1 MAIYDVIFAVIDQ
14 SLVDNNITSPLSS
27 PSKTPVSASKNTE
40 DDSITLEFD
49 ELFKSAFL
57 WRSIF
62 PPVESVFQI
71 ENSFTRSTGGRS
83 SKVMPTLSQNDI
95 LSCLKALSMVRY
107 VDVRVNILRGLEHFI
122 QELGQCLSAQRET
135 GGWKVVLELI
145 SAVPLSM
152 TDENVQNDW
161 SKTRRD
167 SYNYD
172 SNKESIASLANAA
185 ISPESE
191 ENLTDE
197 TVLTLLPQFQ
207 WPKETLYD
215 SFNCISLIVDEF
227 LDLILMDSL
236 LIQAVLESL
245 SLFGS
250 QRIDINTS
258 LTAVEMIWKVA
269 DAALKAGLAK
279 ASSFQATTTDLSG
292 GPVENSNN
300 FVMDIMLNLLFDL
313 SMDERPELRHCAINT
328 LFSAM
333 SANSLML
340 KVEQW
345 QKIFETIIFPLFEK
359 TGERSKNAMKQKEEA
374 FIPEMKKGVK
384 ISIHHSRDTA
394 HKQWSETRVL
404 TLRGMLRLLKT
415 CTRLL
420 ITEQWFHEIWIDSIL
435 VCDQAI
441 LVADFELEVALAGV
455 EVFFGMLTVITDF
468 SNDAEV
474 DFSLPP
480 APLKDNQKGTKST
493 APPASTTTATAGP
506 AFGLSGKQNKID
518 LATLE
523 LIERNKSK
531 LWNIT
536 FAAVQQCALH
546 CYSSIDLA
554 ISVSNKLLKLYAANR
569 DKEFRYNE
577 NIRILLNIIIS
588 VSRPVIKP
596 ISLSSPSSETS
607 SSSAT
612 VMARSKKNDEWTRKG
627 QQSELKRIIITLF
640 KSIKISDVSSLEL
653 YFMAM
658 SEIIFA
664 CRKSLILP
672 STPPSSSSSSSS
684 SASAANATGVTEK
697 STSSS
702 TTNAEGLLVFS
713 VVPMDLREELTALL
727 MSILSSSSSSS
738 NNNSLQASLLKASL
752 KNEEEGESSPSDP
765 PKQLCQISQSL
776 LQPASSTY
784 NQILM
789 IIIKRYF
796 FDIVIPVFMKKL
808 LKIRYESTQQQQNDG
823 LEESNKIPFI
833 KFYYFLLKESKYFV
847 STLSFLNMNNL
858 NNLLETYWDHFQSS
872 FTPKKLEKV
881 DSGDDINLQAVMA
894 AAAAERE
901 EQEENHLMILE
912 KLLFQLFPQMKNDRP
927 SSAMTSG
934 KTEMLTGESSI
945 NLIPLPPSI
954 QGSHQEM
961 MDNSNNPWMA
971 FSPLPLENSLLF
983 YCIKQLLQTAT
994 APPSSSSSAGVL
1006 SLKFSVQQ
1014 QDQFHNCYEIMLFIL
1029 LTHLSPWKYSDL
1041 YSSPDQ
1047 TAAKETT
1054 TNQSK
1059 PNSPEATQKKEKSGG
1074 ENTQMQEIFE
1084 IVSIFRQSNR
1094 LSNRQKIQLLQ
1105 VLLGSLLQSLFLIEN
1120 VLTTNDGNSGNNAS
1134 SASPHHQ
1141 RKEFSS
1147 NFLEETILF
1156 LSFMKDFCY
1165 EMISMISDELKEK
1178 ESENSGDSLALLRKN
1193 GLYCMMII
1201 SRQLCNIVLLK
1212 DEKTNQLFTQI
1223 CLNYLSLLMNLTP
1236 ESSSAV
1242 TADEKQS
1249 STSNCSYQWKKDIF
1263 QDDYY
1268 QLTARKQ
1275 QRNQSK
1281 SNQQRLDSKR
1291 LNYLWSELISN
1302 IVIIRPMATSQLSS
1316 ASNRMSISNTTNN
1329 NKNMKN
1335 KGDFYL
1341 NLFRFVD
1348 NYVEIDE
1355 SDSVTDMERGDVANL
1370 KKNQGNTN
1378 QGFLSPAKKPSSF
1391 LSSQVFNLTSSPS
1404 SSPTVRKS
1412 QNNNNNQQTASDA
1425 NNDKED
1431 SSHDSFPVE
1440 VDNKFH
1446 IINLY
1451 SHLIDILC
1459 EMDDSNL
1466 RERSG
1471 SLLK

>member
-14 SLVDNNITSPLSS
+14 SLVKNITSPLSS
-27 PSKTPVSASKNTE
+27 PSKAPASASKNT
-40 DDSITLEFD
+40 DNDSITLEFD

-62 PPVESVFQI
+62 PPVENVFQI
-71 ENSFTRSTGGRS
+71 ENSFTRSVGGRS

-122 QELGQCLSAQRET
+122 QELGQCLSAHRET

-172 SNKESIASLANAA
+172 SNKESIASLASAA
-185 ISPESE
+185 ISPETE

-279 ASSFQATTTDLSG
+279 ASSLQGTTTDLSG

-480 APLKDNQKGTKST
+480 APLKDNQKGPKST
-493 APPASTTTATAGP
+493 APPLSTTATAGP

-518 LATLE
+518 LGTLE

-554 ISVSNKLLKLYAANR
+554 ISVSNKLLKLYSANR

-596 ISLSSPSSETS
+596 VSLSSPSSEIS

-640 KSIKISDVSSLEL
+640 KSIKISDVSSSEL
-653 YFMAM
+653 YFMAI

-664 CRKSLILP
+664 CRKALIVP
-672 STPPSSSSSSSS
+672 SSPPSSSSASSS
-684 SASAANATGVTEK
+684 SASAANPTGITEK

-702 TTNAEGLLVFS
+702 SNSEGLLVFS
-713 VVPMDLREELTALL
+713 VVPMDLREELTTLL
-727 MSILSSSSSSS
+727 MNILSSSSS
-738 NNNSLQASLLKASL
+738 NNNPLQASLLKASS
-752 KNEEEGESSPSDP
+752 KNEEDGESSPSELAN
-765 PKQLCQISQSL
+765 KQLCQISQSL
-776 LQPASSTY
+776 LQPASPTY

-808 LKIRYESTQQQQNDG
+808 LKIRYESTQQQQNDVT
-823 LEESNKIPFI
+823 EESNKIPFI

-872 FTPKKLEKV
+872 FTPKKLEKS
-881 DSGDDINLQAVMA
+881 DSGDDINLQAAIA

-934 KTEMLTGESSI
+934 KTEMLASSGERSI
-945 NLIPLPPSI
+945 NLLPLPPSV
-954 QGSHQEM
+954 QGSHQEL

-994 APPSSSSSAGVL
+994 VPPSSAVL

-1047 TAAKETT
+1047 TVTEGETT
-1054 TNQSK
+1054 TNHSK
-1059 PNSPEATQKKEKSGG
+1059 PNSPEATQKKDKSGG

-1120 VLTTNDGNSGNNAS
+1120 VLTTNHGNSGSNVS

-1147 NFLEETILF
+1147 NFLEETIHF

-1236 ESSSAV
+1236 ESSTSV
-1242 TADEKQS
+1242 STDEKQS
-1249 STSNCSYQWKKDIF
+1249 SSPGCSYQWKKDIF

-1275 QRNQSK
+1275 QRSQSK

-1302 IVIIRPMATSQLSS
+1302 IVIVRPMTTSQLSS
-1316 ASNRMSISNTTNN
+1316 ASNRMSSSNTSNHNN
-1329 NKNMKN
+1329 IKN

-1355 SDSVTDMERGDVANL
+1355 SDSGMDLEKGDVANL

-1378 QGFLSPAKKPSSF
+1378 QSFLSPVKKPSSF

-1404 SSPTVRKS
+1404 SSPSVRKS
-1412 QNNNNNQQTASDA
+1412 QNNNNSTG
-1425 NNDKED
+1425 NNDSNIEIAD
-1431 SSHDSFPVE
+1431 LSHDSFPVE